1 MGGRPHSGN
10 QAHLRA
16 CDQQLQAV
24 RCHLT
29 CPPTAAAVEST
40 LTSTQQEL
48 AAITDEVIYSEL
60 QASDMGMGR
69 WTAEDPSL
77 RAVQRWVRT
86 RRC

>member
-1 MGGRPHSGN
+1 MG
-10 QAHLRA
+10 
-16 CDQQLQAV
+16 
-24 RCHLT
+24 
-29 CPPTAAAVEST
+29 ST

-48 AAITDEVIYSEL
+48 AAITDEITYSEL
-60 QASDMGMGR
+60 QASDMAMGR